1 MLKFEKEKDKKFL
14 VYRKYFYYII
24 LFLKNIYSFIIKY
37 IRKIIFCKLFWLNII
52 YNIFIYLFIFINKNN
67 SYLII
72 L

>member
-24 LFLKNIYSFIIKY
+24 LFLKNIYSFIIIY

-52 YNIFIYLFIFINKNN
+52 YNIFIYLFIFINQNN